1 VRREGIMSNLS
12 FARIMYGTGQEASSP
27 LYGAVSNFPSAL
39 SQTAEGASRI
49 SGNKLQ
55 SATVESILH
64 KLWMALSEK
73 K

>member
-1 VRREGIMSNLS
+1 MSNLS

-27 LYGAVSNFPSAL
+27 LYGAASNFPSAL
-39 SQTAEGASRI
+39 NQTFGGTSPI
-49 SGNKLQ
+49 SANKLHG
-55 SATVESILH
+55 ATVESILH